1 MGSRGLTS
9 PPASYPPPPPPRPLP
24 NPQVT
29 LPSTPPPPLSPLV
42 AVSSLCR
49 CVEHAP
55 LWALWFLFSINYFR
69 KKNFKCNSNVHK
81 SSRSS
86 PASAALDDPFELL
99 RVAEGLL
106 DHLRRRQRRHLL

>member
-1 MGSRGLTS
+1 MPSRSGMSLGRGIQGTNL
-9 PPASYPPPPPPRPLP
+9 PTRLLPPPPPPRPLP

-55 LWALWFLFSINYFR
+55 LWALSFLFSIN
-69 KKNFKCNSNVHK
+69 
-81 SSRSS
+81 
-86 PASAALDDPFELL
+86 
-99 RVAEGLL
+99 
-106 DHLRRRQRRHLL
+106 